1 MFMITVASQLMAC
14 IIHATH
20 LIQMLIIVLF
30 APSIGLQIPQK

>member
-20 LIQMLIIVLF
+20 LIKMLIIVLF